1 MGSTIKENRFTTRNM
16 ELLMNTKGYIN
27 IRKHFVEEIE
37 AVNSLLIE
45 RDEEIEKLKKEVAR
59 LKASNKRWYNIYK
72 DLRKEKS

>member
-1 MGSTIKENRFTTRNM
+1 
-16 ELLMNTKGYIN
+16 MNIKGYIN

-72 DLRKEKS
+72 DLRKEIN

>member
-72 DLRKEKS
+72 DLRKE

>member
-16 ELLMNTKGYIN
+16 ELLMNELILKEN
-27 IRKHFVEEIE
+27 E
-37 AVNSLLIE
+37 AMNSLLIE

-72 DLRKEKS
+72 DLRKEIN

>member
-1 MGSTIKENRFTTRNM
+1 
-16 ELLMNTKGYIN
+16 MNIKGYIN

>member
-1 MGSTIKENRFTTRNM
+1 MGSAIKENRFTTRDM

-72 DLRKEKS
+72 DLRKE

>member
-1 MGSTIKENRFTTRNM
+1 
-16 ELLMNTKGYIN
+16 MNTKGYIN
-27 IRKHFVEEIE
+27 IRKHFVEKIE

>member
-1 MGSTIKENRFTTRNM
+1 MNKLISVGNVSVILKEN
-16 ELLMNTKGYIN
+16 
-27 IRKHFVEEIE
+27 E
-37 AVNSLLIE
+37 AMNSLLIE

>member
-1 MGSTIKENRFTTRNM
+1 
-16 ELLMNTKGYIN
+16 MNTKGYIN

-72 DLRKEKS
+72 DLRKELRNVETKDE

>member
-1 MGSTIKENRFTTRNM
+1 
-16 ELLMNTKGYIN
+16 MNTKGYIN

-72 DLRKEKS
+72 DLRKEIN

>member
-1 MGSTIKENRFTTRNM
+1 MGSAIKENRFTTRDM

-27 IRKHFVEEIE
+27 IRKHFVEEID

-72 DLRKEKS
+72 DLRKEIN